1 MKNKENHK
9 KKTIFDTIRKVWGS
23 FYPVQ
28 RLKES
33 KKRYSRKNLKWEKE

>member
-1 MKNKENHK
+1 M
-9 KKTIFDTIRKVWGS
+9 KTIFDTIKKVWDL
-23 FYPVQ
+23 FHPAQ